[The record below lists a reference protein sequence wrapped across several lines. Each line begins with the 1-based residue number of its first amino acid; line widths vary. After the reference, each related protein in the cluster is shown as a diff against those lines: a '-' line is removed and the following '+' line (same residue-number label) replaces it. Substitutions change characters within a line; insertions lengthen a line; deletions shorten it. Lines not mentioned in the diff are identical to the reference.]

1 MIIDSGNHYLAALKG
16 NQPTLYHTVRQ
27 QFVPHQT
34 VCTLNKGHGRI
45 EKRTVSI
52 CPFNCTLAGWTSI
65 TTAIRV
71 ESQRITKNQ
80 QETETRYY
88 ISDLE
93 ESATDFSHRIR
104 GYWGVENKVHYCKD
118 VTLGED
124 KSRIRTD
131 PLPQIWSIARN
142 LTLNLYR
149 DGGFNNMAQAKRK
162 SQFGLKH
169 ILSFFRMK

>member
-16 NQPTLYHTVRQ
+16 NQPTLYRTVKH
-27 QFVPHQT
+27 QFIAHHT
-34 VCTLNKGHGRI
+34 VCTLSKGHGRI

-52 CPFNCTLAGWTSI
+52 CPFHCTLAGWTSI

-71 ESQRITKNQ
+71 ESQRFAKNQ

-93 ESATDFSHRIR
+93 ESATDFSHRLR
-104 GYWGVENKVHYCKD
+104 GYWGVENKAHYCKD

-149 DGGFNNMAQAKRK
+149 DAGFDNMAQAKRK

>member
-1 MIIDSGNHYLAALKG
+1 MIVDSGNHYLAALKG
-16 NQPTLYHTVRQ
+16 NQPTLYRTVRQ
-27 QFVPHQT
+27 QFTPHQS

-52 CPFNCTLAGWTSI
+52 CPFNSFLAGWNSI

-71 ESQRITKNQ
+71 ESQRITKYKY
-80 QETETRYY
+80 ETETRYY
-88 ISDLE
+88 ISDLQE
-93 ESATDFSHRIR
+93 TVEDFAYRIR
-104 GYWGVENKVHYCKD
+104 GYWGVENQAHYCKD

-124 KSRIRTD
+124 KSRIRTE

-149 DGGFNNMAQAKRK
+149 DAGFNNMAQAKRK

-169 ILSFFRMK
+169 LFYLFRMK

>member
-1 MIIDSGNHYLAALKG
+1 MAIITHSAVKG
-16 NQPTLYHTVRQ
+16 NQPTLYRSVTQ
-27 QFVPHQT
+27 QFIPHQT
-34 VCTLNKGHGRI
+34 LSTVNKGHGRI

-52 CPFNCTLAGWTSI
+52 CPFHCTQAGWNSI

-71 ESQRITKNQ
+71 ESQRITKYKH
-80 QETETRYY
+80 ETETRYY
-88 ISDLE
+88 ISDLQE
-93 ESATDFSHRIR
+93 TAEDFARRIR
-104 GYWGVENKVHYCKD
+104 GYWGVENQVHYCKD

-124 KSRIRTD
+124 RSRIRTE

-149 DGGFNNMAQAKRK
+149 DAGFNNMAQAKRK

-169 ILSFFRMK
+169 ILSLFRMK